1 MNSLI
6 KNTPLKSLVK
16 RSIPPLYKDLL
27 IWTNRVYD
35 PTTHQ
40 IKSRISPQ
48 YNLTLKQGLCASFN
62 GVSSECSLATPI
74 DLTGNWS
81 IQISFAPAV
90 VNVLQYFI
98 SEVLTSPTRR
108 FYVALNDNGKIKLQ
122 IGTGTPV
129 DVSNALSV
137 GASYTLYMSYSSA
150 TGIITSKLRTL
161 STGALE
167 NLTDYTV
174 EGLDATNGT
183 WRIGRAP
190 SSGWYSGCIHEL
202 TIWKSTKT
210 VAQMDSTKTDA
221 ELMIPFSG
229 SAQDIKGAITINSA
243 NITYGRS
250 DYATFR
256 SDEYGFAV
264 KSGTIY
270 PMKLDGTGYA
280 GLVGEPD
287 AVYHGLIATKGQIEI
302 AGQNYLKT
310 LFDFEQTVN
319 TAIEEAGLILDD
331 YTALDCN
338 DDLIYTA
345 DPYLDPLTYPNAFTA
360 MTLANVS
367 QQRYSDLADNN
378 ASRRIFIKYRRGT
391 DVTDDGSRAL
401 ITAGTIA
408 EILVYKRDLSV
419 AEAIRVLKYCADM
432 PMDNQTMVGDVPS
445 VDADD
450 NFVFSCIGHTE
461 PEIEIEEP

>member
-1 MNSLI
+1 M
-6 KNTPLKSLVK
+6 T
-16 RSIPPLYKDLL
+16 
-27 IWTNRVYD
+27 
-35 PTTHQ
+35 
-40 IKSRISPQ
+40 
-48 YNLTLKQGLCASFN
+48 
-62 GVSSECSLATPI
+62 E
-74 DLTGNWS
+74 
-81 IQISFAPAV
+81 
-90 VNVLQYFI
+90 
-98 SEVLTSPTRR
+98 
-108 FYVALNDNGKIKLQ
+108 
-122 IGTGTPV
+122 
-129 DVSNALSV
+129 
-137 GASYTLYMSYSSA
+137 
-150 TGIITSKLRTL
+150 
-161 STGALE
+161 
-167 NLTDYTV
+167 
-174 EGLDATNGT
+174 
-183 WRIGRAP
+183 
-190 SSGWYSGCIHEL
+190 
-202 TIWKSTKT
+202 
-210 VAQMDSTKTDA
+210 
-221 ELMIPFSG
+221 
-229 SAQDIKGAITINSA
+229 
-243 NITYGRS
+243 
-250 DYATFR
+250 
-256 SDEYGFAV
+256 
-264 KSGTIY
+264 
-270 PMKLDGTGYA
+270 
-280 GLVGEPD
+280 
-287 AVYHGLIATKGQIEI
+287 YHGLIATKGQIEI

-319 TAIEEAGLILDD
+319 TVIEDAGLILDD

-401 ITAGTIA
+401 ATAGTIA